1 MMDGMAILAAAA
13 APAPGGL
20 VGGLGGMLV
29 PMVLIF
35 AIFYFM
41 LIRPQQRKDKER
53 RDLVDNV
60 KTGAKVMF
68 SGGILGTV
76 SNVKEHTFIIKIAD
90 NVRIEVSRGAVTK
103 VLEKGDKAVEEAAA

>member
-1 MMDGMAILAAAA
+1 
-13 APAPGGL
+13 
-20 VGGLGGMLV
+20 
-29 PMVLIF
+29 
-35 AIFYFM
+35 
-41 LIRPQQRKDKER
+41 
-53 RDLVDNV
+53 
-60 KTGAKVMF
+60 MF